1 MNTIEI
7 KSYTHFQLDEIL
19 NLYQSVGW
27 SNYIE
32 RKEILKNA
40 YENSLCVLGAYDKNN
55 LVGIIR
61 AVGDGLTIIFIQD
74 IIILPTH
81 QRQGIGT
88 ALLQKVLEKY
98 KDVYMIELVT
108 VNTEKTISFYQ
119 SLGFSSAE
127 KLDCT
132 TFIKI

>member
-1 MNTIEI
+1 MSTIEI

-40 YENSLCVLGAYDKNN
+40 YENSLCVLGAYNKNN

-74 IIILPTH
+74 ILVLPDY

-88 ALLQKVLEKY
+88 ALLQKMLEQY

-108 VNTEKTISFYQ
+108 YNTEKTISFYK

-132 TFIKI
+132 TFIKM